1 MHSSHAKMQLV
12 GGQYYPTVA
21 FRLVGVGEASFIS
34 LAAPFIDDNAPV
46 AQRTTWLGIFYMC
59 IPTGISVGYVYGG
72 VVSGSAGWRYAFFG
86 EAILML
92 PFAMLGFAMKSL
104 QMKGYIAYNFVI
116 GAYSYWGPK
125 AGYSI
130 YQMGMHYQFRPGKR
144 VGSWVET
151 GQLKKGCF
159 GSGQNGFG
167 SEQVRVRT
175 GFGSRRV
182 GLVKNDF
189 KKK

>member
-1 MHSSHAKMQLV
+1 MCIRTGIAV
-12 GGQYYPTVA
+12 VYIYGGV
-21 FRLVGVGEASFIS
+21 
-34 LAAPFIDDNAPV
+34 
-46 AQRTTWLGIFYMC
+46 RTTWLGIFYMC
-59 IPTGISVGYVYGG
+59 IPTGISIGYVYGG
-72 VVSGSAGWRYAFFG
+72 V
-86 EAILML
+86 AILML
-92 PFAMLGFAMKSL
+92 PFAMLGFTMKPL

-130 YQMGMHYQFRPGKR
+130 YQMRDHHCWWNCGNTGRKGMHYQFRPGKR

-189 KKK
+189 KKKVIVHQGYHG